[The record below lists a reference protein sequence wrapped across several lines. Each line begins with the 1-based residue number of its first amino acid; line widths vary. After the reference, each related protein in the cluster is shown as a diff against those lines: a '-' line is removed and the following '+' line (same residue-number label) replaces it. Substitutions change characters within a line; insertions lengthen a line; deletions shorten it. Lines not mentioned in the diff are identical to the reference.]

1 MMRINLLPHREEKRK
16 ARRNQFYALLG
27 VAALCAGVIWFI
39 GHTIIAEQ
47 IGQQRDKNDFL
58 RQEIVLLDKQIAEI
72 KSLKQQTEALLARKR
87 VIELLEANRAE
98 TVHVFNE
105 FAQRIPEGVYLR
117 KITQTGQRIN
127 LTGYAQ
133 ANAKVS
139 ALMHNL
145 EESPLL
151 DKPELVEIRAEIV
164 GGRRLSAFNMFVNI
178 KREVK
183 EGDIAAGKGKAK

>member
-16 ARRNQFYALLG
+16 ARRTQFYALLAAVCG
-27 VAALCAGVIWFI
+27 VALLVWGTGHVII
-39 GHTIIAEQ
+39 EGRIS
-47 IGQQRDKNDFL
+47 QQQEKNEFL
-58 RQEIVLLDKQIAEI
+58 RAEIVILDKQIAEI

-105 FAQRIPEGVYLR
+105 FAQRVPEGVYLR
-117 KITQTGQRIN
+117 RINQVGQRIN

-133 ANAKVS
+133 ANARVS
-139 ALMHNL
+139 TLMHNL

-151 DKPELVEIRAEIV
+151 EKPELIQIQSEVV
-164 GGRRLSAFNMFVNI
+164 GGRRLAAFNMFVNI

-183 EGDIAAGKGKAK
+183 DDPATAKRKKP

>member
-16 ARRNQFYALLG
+16 ARRTQFYAMLG
-27 VAALCAGVIWFI
+27 AAAVLALIIWFI
-39 GHTIIAEQ
+39 GYTVIAERISRQ
-47 IGQQRDKNDFL
+47 NDDNDFL
-58 RQEIVLLDKQIAEI
+58 RSENAVLDKQIAEI

-105 FAQRIPEGVYLR
+105 FAQRVPDGIYLR
-117 KITQTGQRIN
+117 KITQAGQRIN

-133 ANAKVS
+133 ANARVS
-139 ALMHNL
+139 VLMQNL
-145 EESPLL
+145 EASPILS
-151 DKPELVEIRAEIV
+151 KPELVEIKAEVV

-183 EGDIAAGKGKAK
+183 EDDMAKKRKTP

>member
-16 ARRNQFYALLG
+16 ARRTQFYALFG
-27 VAALCAGVIWFI
+27 VVAFLAAVIWFI
-39 GHTIIAEQ
+39 GHTVIAER
-47 IGQQRDKNDFL
+47 IDQQNDKNEFL
-58 RQEIVLLDKQIAEI
+58 RQEIALLDRQIAEI

-117 KITQTGQRIN
+117 KITQAGQRIN

-151 DKPELVEIRAEIV
+151 SKPELIEIRAEVV

-183 EGDIAAGKGKAK
+183 DDSKKGGKK

>member
-1 MMRINLLPHREEKRK
+1 MMHINLLPHREEKRK
-16 ARRNQFYALLG
+16 ARRTQFYALLG
-27 VAALCAGVIWFI
+27 AVLVLAAVVWGIGYTVIEGRIGV
-39 GHTIIAEQ
+39 
-47 IGQQRDKNDFL
+47 QQEKNDFL
-58 RQEIVLLDKQIAEI
+58 RGEIATLDKQIAEI

-105 FAQRIPEGVYLR
+105 FAQRVPEGVYL
-117 KITQTGQRIN
+117 KKMSQVGQRIN
-127 LTGYAQ
+127 IQGYAQ
-133 ANAKVS
+133 TNARVS

-151 DKPELVEIRAEIV
+151 DKPELVQIQAEVV
-164 GGRRLSAFNMFVNI
+164 GGRRLSAFNMFVTI

-183 EGDIAAGKGKAK
+183 EDAAGSKRKKL